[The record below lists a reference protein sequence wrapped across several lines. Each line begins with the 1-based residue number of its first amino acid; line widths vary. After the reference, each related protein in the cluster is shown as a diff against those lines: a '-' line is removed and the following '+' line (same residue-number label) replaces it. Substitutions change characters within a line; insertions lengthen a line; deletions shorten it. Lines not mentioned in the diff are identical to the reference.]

1 MQVIDKREVDGKSV
15 NMEKLGARRAITEI
29 LDSGVVISEMVTDS
43 HPQVISLMSKYFPRA
58 LQISNVRFSN
68 STEFDVAYIP
78 SNIKKIT
85 KCCRIWHDHGDW
97 FTNHVSLD
105 IRCNPS
111 WTTDNKFTL
120 VQTTTWYYQSTNHY
134 RNQCYHGLDHHMAPL
149 SHNKVLTHWGRV
161 THICVGKL
169 SIIGSDNGL
178 SPGQH
183 HNSGTLLIES
193 SEANFSEILI
203 QIYISSFK
211 KICVWKYRLES
222 GVHFVSA

>member
-29 LDSGVVISEMVTDS
+29 LDSGVVIFEKVTDS
-43 HPQVISLMSKYFPRA
+43 HPLMWDF
-58 LQISNVRFSN
+58 Q
-68 STEFDVAYIP
+68 TEFDVAYIQ
-78 SNIKKIT
+78 SNINKIT

-105 IRCNPS
+105 IRYNPS

-120 VQTTTWYYQSTNHY
+120 VQTTTWYYQATNHY

-178 SPGQH
+178 SPGRH
-183 HNSGTLLIES
+183 HNSGTLLIEPL
-193 SEANFSEILI
+193 ETNFSEILI

-211 KICVWKYRLES
+211 KICI
-222 GVHFVSA
+222 